1 MYPSVIVRVS
11 CGLLARKESDSDALD
26 AKPRRCYRA
35 GTDARTRTH
44 AVGEPSPSDAAQRVF
59 FFVDRFSQR
68 AQRGDVPCRRSRFVF
83 CHRP

>member
-44 AVGEPSPSDAAQRVF
+44 AHGTKRERTARSGSLVRRELGVRTKHYYNQRDGSRQSPA
-59 FFVDRFSQR
+59 
-68 AQRGDVPCRRSRFVF
+68 
-83 CHRP
+83 HR